1 MNVFDDY
8 THDVLEKCIQNNVQ
22 FLIVGGYAV
31 NFYGFERTTGDIDL
45 WIKPDNH
52 NKINIINALKDLGI
66 EENTLAQLMQ
76 MDFTK
81 HLVFSD
87 GIAPFKIDFMTHI
100 SGVSFEEA
108 YPQKTITEIDE
119 LKVPFIHLQHLII
132 SKIGT
137 GRPKDSIDI
146 DQLQK
151 ISQIKNSKKS

>member
-1 MNVFDDY
+1 MNIFDDY
-8 THDVLEKCIQNNVQ
+8 THDVLEKCINNNVH

-31 NFYGFERTTGDIDL
+31 NFHGYERTTGDIDL
-45 WIKPDNH
+45 WLKPDND
-52 NKINIINALKDLGI
+52 NKIKIVQALKELGI
-66 EENTLAQLMQ
+66 EENVLARLIQ

-87 GIAPFKIDFMTHI
+87 GIAPFKIDFMTYI
-100 SGVSFEEA
+100 SGVNFEEA
-108 YPQKTITEIDE
+108 YAQKIMTEIDE
-119 LKVPFIHLQHLII
+119 LNIPFIHLNHLII

-151 ISQIKNSKKS
+151 ISQIKNSKK

>member
-1 MNVFDDY
+1 MNIFDDY

-45 WIKPDNH
+45 WIKPDND
-52 NKINIINALKDLGI
+52 NKINIINALKELGI
-66 EENTLAQLMQ
+66 EENALAQLMQ

-87 GIAPFKIDFMTHI
+87 GITPFKIDFMTHI

-119 LKVPFIHLQHLII
+119 LNVPFIHLKHLII